1 MRLNEK
7 CGVFGAY
14 SEEENVFPYLYW
26 GMLAQNHRGHQSHGF
41 ATFSDSIR
49 NYTGLG
55 LIPHLDEN
63 CRENPFR
70 ELEGLA
76 RARAD

>member
-14 SEEENVFPYLYW
+14 SEKEDVFPYLYW

-41 ATFSDSIR
+41 ATFS
-49 NYTGLG
+49 NGTALKG
-55 LIPHLDEN
+55 
-63 CRENPFR
+63 R
-70 ELEGLA
+70 ELAKKKNLTVDELINMLMKPTSKGV
-76 RARAD
+76 